1 MKRILLLILF
11 MLNMAMTFAQKVY
24 RGTSS
29 YQSDILF
36 TYRDNKVYRK
46 NESYQSSIL
55 LNSSA
60 PLHPIIL
67 YILLYNL

>member
-1 MKRILLLILF
+1 
-11 MLNMAMTFAQKVY
+11 MLNMTVTFAQKMY

-36 TYRDNKVYRK
+36 TYRDNKVYHK

-55 LNSSA
+55 LNSTA

-67 YILLYNL
+67 YLLLYYL